1 MNTFEYIKGKPVLQD
16 DAFTFT
22 PDIPVTGSFQFEYGK
37 FTVCGLDA
45 VPGDYPLSMGVA
57 GLRRPHASADGEEC
71 SLEMTDSVPFG
82 AEPEVQKRFEFMNGR
97 VSVRT
102 DFVLRPSFEMRSI
115 TAGGLKVEGLVRL
128 SITEQVAGGKP
139 EAGTMID
146 FAALPDGAEI
156 YRKNQIPLA
165 VDFYDADGE
174 KLSFEIGNSIWR
186 WDLPARMPGTSL
198 YTIRKEKD
206 ALMFYWNVFEFKGET
221 PETPVPGGR
230 NLRFVW
236 SLRYGNGE
244 EKPETIKA
252 EFDAINYPWQ
262 KNCLVRL
269 ADGTYSKT
277 PCFRAAGTVAV
288 LKKFVRAQLAD
299 AVEGDVFAVRVAAD
313 LCCTSSA
320 HEDRGKK
327 ESLLHW
333 GRDSREEFGRWAN
346 RQLSR
351 NGAKLIFVVE
361 E

>member
-1 MNTFEYIKGKPVLQD
+1 MNTFEYIKGKPVLQEE
-16 DAFTFT
+16 AFTFT
-22 PDIPVTGSFQFEYGK
+22 PDIPVTGSFQFQYGT
-37 FTVCGLDA
+37 FTVNGLDA

-82 AEPEVQKRFEFMNGR
+82 AEPEVQKRFEFSDGR
-97 VSVRT
+97 MAVRT
-102 DFVLRPSFEMRSI
+102 DFILRPSFEMRSI
-115 TAGGLKVEGLVRL
+115 TAGGLKVEGLAKL
-128 SITEQVAGGKP
+128 QIAEQVASGALEKG
-139 EAGTMID
+139 EVID

-156 YRKNQIPLA
+156 YRKNLIPVT
-165 VDFYDADGE
+165 VDFFDCNGT
-174 KLSFEIGNSIWR
+174 KLSFELGNSIWR
-186 WDLPARMPGTSL
+186 WDLPSRLPGTSL

-206 ALMFYWNVFEFKGET
+206 ALMFYWNVFEFRGET

-236 SLRYGNGE
+236 SLRYDSASAE
-244 EKPETIKA
+244 PETVKV
-252 EFDAINYPWQ
+252 EFDAVNYPWQ
-262 KNCLVRL
+262 KNCLIRL

-277 PCFRAAGTVAV
+277 PCFRAAGTIAV

-299 AVEGDVFAVRVAAD
+299 AAEGDVYAIRVPAD

-327 ESLLHW
+327 DSLLHW
-333 GRDSREEFGRWAN
+333 GKDSREEFLLWAN

-351 NGAKLIFVVE
+351 NGAKLIFINE